1 MNADERAINDVLS
14 QYEAALNASDA
25 NAVMRLYAGDGV
37 FLPQHFQPGVGAAE
51 IRRTY
56 DSVFSAIQLSVTF
69 EVQEILQ
76 LSPFWAIA
84 RTRSNGTVKVHATG
98 ESKEEANQELFLFQ
112 KVEGTWKIARYAFST
127 TNPAVVPGD
136 P

>member
-37 FLPQHFQPGVGAAE
+37 FLPQHFQPGVGTAE

-127 TNPAVVPGD
+127 TNPATA
-136 P
+136 